1 MAAVAVA
8 QDPLS
13 FEALTGELTALMR
26 EFPDQRTGKN
36 SVYTMEEAALGAF
49 ALFWTQSPWWL
60 DQQRSMQQ
68 TKGHSNA

>member
-26 EFPDQRTGKN
+26 EFPGQRTGKN

-49 ALFWTQSPWWL
+49 SVF
-60 DQQRSMQQ
+60 
-68 TKGHSNA
+68 